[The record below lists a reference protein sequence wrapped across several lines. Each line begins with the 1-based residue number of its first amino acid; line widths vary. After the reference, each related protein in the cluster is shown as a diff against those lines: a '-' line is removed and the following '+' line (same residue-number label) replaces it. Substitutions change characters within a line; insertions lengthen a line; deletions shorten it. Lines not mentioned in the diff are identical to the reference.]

1 MSTRMTR
8 FNEARALERVANA
21 AHEVQA
27 ASAALQEHF
36 SPDGDAQPPMLNL
49 LRFEA
54 AMLEL
59 SAARADLDAIF
70 GFRSNLQGGQRDVGL
85 HQENA

>member
-1 MSTRMTR
+1 MMYSYGVCISTSIRKIRVLYR
-8 FNEARALERVANA
+8 FLSRRTAI
-21 AHEVQA
+21 
-27 ASAALQEHF
+27 ALQQYF